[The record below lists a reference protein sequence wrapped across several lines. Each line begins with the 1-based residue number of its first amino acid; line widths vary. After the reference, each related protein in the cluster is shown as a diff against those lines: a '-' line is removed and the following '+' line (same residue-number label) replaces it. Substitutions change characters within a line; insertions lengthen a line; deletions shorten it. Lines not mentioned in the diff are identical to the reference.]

1 MITTEQKTELEDIL
15 DVLGENLSITE
26 SQHEAA
32 VRSYKAVGSWLTNN
46 ESKLAPYSP
55 VISPQGSFIIGTII
69 QTIDPDGD
77 MDLDIVC
84 ELNGK
89 RQDWTQKDVKEIV
102 GEQLAKHKK
111 YESILDE
118 EGRRC
123 WTLKYRENGSPNE
136 RYHMDILP
144 AINTNGHS
152 IILEKAYSNLKDQK
166 IEDLV
171 LSITDNERL
180 PEYEIS
186 TDPNEWL
193 QSNPFGY
200 AKWFMGIADDI
211 KGERTKMFSLNESVN
226 PTPKYQK
233 DRLPLQRA
241 VQLLKRHRDIMFK
254 DYSDDD
260 KKQKPISCIIT
271 TLAAKSYNGEDNISD
286 ALLSIV
292 NNMGSHIEEKY
303 DYELNRYVKWVS
315 NPVNETENFA
325 DRWAL
330 QGSKREAFFNDWL
343 ERLKVDFGIFQSPFN
358 RINLSESLKKSFGS
372 EPVTKTFSDV
382 GNRMRLLTESGNNHV
397 DRKAGVVGSAIAGLT
412 NVAKVSA
419 HNFHGND

>member
-1 MITTEQKTELEDIL
+1 MTKEQKTELEDIL

-26 SQHEAA
+26 AQHDAA
-32 VRSYKAVGSWLTNN
+32 VRSYKAVGNWLTNDD
-46 ESKLAPYSP
+46 SKLSKYNP
-55 VISPQGSFIIGTII
+55 VISPQGSFIIGTTI

-89 RQDWTQKDVKEIV
+89 RPDWTQKDVKEIV
-102 GEQLAKHKK
+102 GNQLIKHKK

-123 WTLKYRENGSPNE
+123 WTLKYRENGLPNE

-144 AINTNGHS
+144 AINTHGYS
-152 IILEKAYSNLKDQK
+152 IILEKAYSNLKDQN
-166 IEDLV
+166 IEELV
-171 LSITDNERL
+171 LSITDNER
-180 PEYEIS
+180 PEYDYSIEPS
-186 TDPNEWL
+186 EWL

-200 AKWFMGIADDI
+200 AKWFMNIADNI
-211 KGERTKMFSLNESVN
+211 MGRRTKMFSLNESVN
-226 PTPKYQK
+226 ATPKYQK

-254 DYSDDD
+254 DYSDED
-260 KKQKPISCIIT
+260 KKEKPISCVIT
-271 TLAAKSYNGEDNISD
+271 TLAAKSYRGEDNIMD
-286 ALLSIV
+286 ALLGII
-292 NNMGSHIEEKY
+292 NNIENHIEERY
-303 DYELNRYVKWVS
+303 DGKLKRYVKWVS
-315 NPVNETENFA
+315 NPVNEEENFA

-330 QGSKREAFFNDWL
+330 HESKREIFFYNWIKQ
-343 ERLKVDFGIFQSPFN
+343 LKIDFGIFQSPFN
-358 RINLSESLKKSFGS
+358 RINLSESLKKSFGN

-397 DRKAGVVGSAIAGLT
+397 DHKQGLVGAATAAISS
-412 NVAKVSA
+412 VSKVQS
-419 HNFHGND
+419 HNFFGND

>member
-1 MITTEQKTELEDIL
+1 MKENDFNLNIPRYVDTFEEEPEVDIKAVQLEITKIEKELKEVQLEMNKYLKDLNFFIIMITTEQKTELEDIL

-89 RQDWTQKDVKEIV
+89 KQDWTQKDVKEIV

-233 DRLPLQRA
+233 DRLPLQR
-241 VQLLKRHRDIMFK
+241 LC
-254 DYSDDD
+254 
-260 KKQKPISCIIT
+260 SC
-271 TLAAKSYNGEDNISD
+271 
-286 ALLSIV
+286 
-292 NNMGSHIEEKY
+292 
-303 DYELNRYVKWVS
+303 
-315 NPVNETENFA
+315 
-325 DRWAL
+325 
-330 QGSKREAFFNDWL
+330 
-343 ERLKVDFGIFQSPFN
+343 
-358 RINLSESLKKSFGS
+358 
-372 EPVTKTFSDV
+372 
-382 GNRMRLLTESGNNHV
+382 
-397 DRKAGVVGSAIAGLT
+397 
-412 NVAKVSA
+412 
-419 HNFHGND
+419 